1 MPPAA
6 GEQEGSELGT
16 LGGGAPQTRQE
27 DCVPLLPVPRTGFP
41 LLNSYHYDIL
51 VAESH

>member
-6 GEQEGSELGT
+6 GEQEGSELGPLHT
-16 LGGGAPQTRQE
+16 VPQTAFPRTRQE
-27 DCVPLLPVPRTGFP
+27 DCVP

>member
-27 DCVPLLPVPRTGFP
+27 DCVPLHP